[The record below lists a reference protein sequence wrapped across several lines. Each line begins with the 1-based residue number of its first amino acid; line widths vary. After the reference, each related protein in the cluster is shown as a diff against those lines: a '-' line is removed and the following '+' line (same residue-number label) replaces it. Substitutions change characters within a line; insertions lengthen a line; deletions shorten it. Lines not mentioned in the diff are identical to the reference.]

1 MHKILVI
8 EDDPA
13 IARALSASLER
24 EHYDVRVFNDGEQG
38 YKAAL
43 IQTFDVILLDL
54 ILPGKDGEDICK
66 SLRANA
72 VSTPILMLTSKGREI
87 DKVQGLEIGADD
99 YVTKPFSL
107 LELNARIKALLRRR
121 AELRKEPETYSFG
134 DVFVDFTRREVTKD
148 GEQMKFSNREFDV
161 LRHFILH
168 EGEIVTRD
176 NLLDAVWGYETFP
189 TTRTVDN
196 FILSIRKKI
205 ERDFS
210 EPQHLLTVHAAGYKF
225 QQ

>member
-1 MHKILVI
+1 MHKILII

-13 IARALSASLER
+13 IARGLVASLEK
-24 EHYDVRVFNDGEQG
+24 ENYDVRSHADGLQG

-43 IQTFDVILLDL
+43 AEAFDVILLDL
-54 ILPGKDGEDICK
+54 ILPGKDGEDICN
-66 SLRANA
+66 SLRASG

-99 YVTKPFSL
+99 YMTKPFSL
-107 LELNARIKALLRRR
+107 LELHARIKALLRRR
-121 AELRKEPETYSFG
+121 AEIRKEPETFSFG
-134 DVFVDFTRREVTKD
+134 DVFVDFTRREVKRN
-148 GEQMKFSNREFDV
+148 GERLKFSNREFDV

-176 NLLDAVWGYETFP
+176 HLLDSVWGYETFP

-205 ERDFS
+205 EQDFS
-210 EPQHLLTVHAAGYKF
+210 EPQHLVTIHSAGYKF
-225 QQ
+225 QK

>member
-13 IARALSASLER
+13 ILRGLVASFENER
-24 EHYDVRVFNDGEQG
+24 YDVRAYQDGEKG
-38 YKAAL
+38 YRAAL
-43 IQTFDVILLDL
+43 AESFDVILLDL

-66 SLRANA
+66 SLRAQGNP
-72 VSTPILMLTSKGREI
+72 TPILMLTSKGREI

-107 LELNARIKALLRRR
+107 LELHARIRALLRRR
-121 AELRKEPETYSFG
+121 AELRKEPETYTFG
-134 DVFVDFTRREVTKD
+134 NVFVDMVRREVKR
-148 GEQMKFSNREFDV
+148 GEDQMKFSNREFEV

-168 EGEIVTRD
+168 EGEVVTRD

-205 ERDFS
+205 EQDFS
-210 EPQHLLTVHAAGYKF
+210 EPQHLVTVHAAGYKF
-225 QQ
+225 QK